1 MAFVAGH
8 NTVISYDNAAGSP
21 TDISAYVDNIGGLD
35 LTRATLDVTS
45 FGDGSMA
52 SILGL
57 RGGASVTV
65 SGSWDAALNT
75 IMVAVDALTT
85 GATQTLKV
93 SPAGTG
99 SSTPYI
105 QVETLLESYT
115 VNSSVADKV
124 TWSASLKMTGDV
136 TTGTN

>member
-8 NTVISYDNAAGSP
+8 NTVISYDNAAGTP
-21 TDISAYVDNIGGLD
+21 TDISGYVDSIGGVD
-35 LTRATLDVTS
+35 LTRATLDVTA

-75 IMVAVDALTT
+75 IMVAVDALNT
-85 GATQTLKV
+85 GAAQTLKV
-93 SPAGTG
+93 SPAGSG
-99 SSTPYI
+99 SGTPYI
-105 QVETLLESYT
+105 QVETLLENYQITSA
-115 VNSSVADKV
+115 VADKV